1 MTLEY
6 TFDIDYTV
14 WVPVPLEFPWNG
26 YDTAMAWAAD
36 LSEDLL
42 AGRDAPDEVQRAF
55 AATALERALMP
66 SPLEE
71 AIERFWRRP
80 DTGAPDRLVHLYA
93 MQVEGDPDAEELTE
107 LARTGFGGFVQS
119 VTPLTGTPFHT
130 ALRVM
135 ILLELPG
142 GATATVMRVI
152 GARDGTA
159 LMLELLDD
167 NIASVAFLEPDV
179 ETLFRG
185 IRLRTI

>member
-6 TFDIDYTV
+6 TFDIDYAV
-14 WVPVPLEFPWNG
+14 WMPVPLEFPWNG
-26 YDTAMAWAAD
+26 YDTAMSWAAD
-36 LSEDLL
+36 VTDDLL
-42 AGRDAPDEVQRAF
+42 AGRDAPEEVRRAF

-66 SPLEE
+66 SPLDE

-93 MQVEGDPDAEELTE
+93 LEVDGVPDADELAE
-107 LARTGFGGFVQS
+107 LARTGFGGYVQN
-119 VTPLTGTPFHT
+119 VTPLEGTPF
-130 ALRVM
+130 AVAARVM

-142 GATATVMRVI
+142 GATATLMRVI
-152 GARDGTA
+152 GVRDGTA

-179 ETLFRG
+179 EVLFRG
-185 IRLRTI
+185 IRLRTA